1 MDMVLSKGKI
11 IILVVIFVIGAAVGG
26 FFYIQSSNEAQYQA
40 DYMINQLFDYL
51 GTGTFDLDDESAY
64 PDYLEEFETV
74 RDNRRFHRELVEI
87 VDEFSQVGLHNYDF
101 GRDDLT
107 MIETRYGD
115 RLYYGEVENLF
126 SDVVG
131 FLNEAG
137 YEDEELRDSFIA
149 FFVGVAQGA
158 RERTELEE
166 TSQENELEQG
176 SYLDQVLQD
185 AAAFSQAG
193 GDFYQIP
200 ADQVATAEEI
210 AQHYDQAI
218 QLSHDAGDR
227 ATFAKALSAA
237 TSSPVL
243 EGQTFLDSVEIV
255 DFLMEDG
262 GELYTL
268 RNWAGGYYDTHEID
282 GNGQITYYGDFAQRV
297 VRSGGGQYDMSEM
310 TPEVW
315 WSLSS
320 GQREEISSGNQSRT
334 SYYYYLLG
342 ENYDGN
348 LNPTLGDDGY
358 GYVYL
363 NEDGSAVG
371 FRSSSIIYVHPD
383 NSLDSVIYGD
393 FADLTA
399 EVSEDYQENLPEE
412 NAPSTE
418 WDALIEGTTPVT
430 DEAYAPYTGTFA
442 HMADGQKPIT
452 MYSEFRLREGQVC
465 WATTQPFDLT
475 AMGVTVHTFFSDLA
489 PVTDMAVTETYD
501 TVTATA
507 SFTDGAI
514 RVLIQDGDT
523 VIYDETYTKE
533 G

>member
-1 MDMVLSKGKI
+1 MVLSKGKI
-11 IILVVIFVIGAAVGG
+11 IILAVVIVIVAAVGG
-26 FFYIQSSNEAQYQA
+26 FFFIQSNNEAQSQA
-40 DYMINQLFDYL
+40 DRVIDWMFDYL
-51 GTGTFDLDDESAY
+51 GSGSFDLDDSSAY
-64 PDYLEEFETV
+64 PEYLAELETV
-74 RDNRRFHRELVEI
+74 RDNRKFQRGLVEI

-115 RLYYGEVENLF
+115 KLYYGEVESLF

-131 FLNEAG
+131 LLNQAG

-149 FFVGVAQGA
+149 FFVGAAQEA

-176 SYLDQVLQD
+176 SYLDKVLQD
-185 AAAFSQAG
+185 AAAFGQVG

-262 GELYTL
+262 GALYTL

-297 VRSGGGQYDMSEM
+297 VSSGGGQYDMSEM

-363 NEDGSAVG
+363 NEDGSAIG

-442 HMADGQKPIT
+442 HTADGQKPIT
-452 MYSEFRLREGQVC
+452 MYSEFRLRDGQVC

-475 AMGVTVHTFFSDLA
+475 AMGVAVHTFFSDLS
-489 PVTDMAVTETYD
+489 PVNDMAVTETYD

>member
-1 MDMVLSKGKI
+1 MVLSKGKI
-11 IILVVIFVIGAAVGG
+11 IILIVIFVIGAAVGG

-64 PDYLEEFETV
+64 PDYLAEFETV

-218 QLSHDAGDR
+218 QLSHDAGAR

-243 EGQTFLDSVEIV
+243 EGQTFLDSGEIV

-262 GELYTL
+262 GALYTL
-268 RNWAGGYYDTHEID
+268 RNGTGGYYDTHTID
-282 GNGQITYYGDFAQRV
+282 RDGQITYYGDFAQRV
-297 VRSGGGQYDMSEM
+297 VSSGGGQYDMSEM

-320 GQREEISSGNQSRT
+320 GQREEITSGNRVNTYRS
-334 SYYYYLLG
+334 YYLLG
-342 ENYDGN
+342 EDYDGDVD
-348 LNPTLGDDGY
+348 PALGDDGY
-358 GYVYL
+358 GYVYV
-363 NEDGSAVG
+363 NPDGSSLY
-371 FRSSSIIYVHPD
+371 FQSSSIAYMD
-383 NSLDSVIYGD
+383 NADFGETVINGD
-393 FADLTA
+393 FADLTSEMA
-399 EVSEDYQENLPEE
+399 EEYQANPPTANLSDP
-412 NAPSTE
+412 
-418 WDALIEGTTPVT
+418 WYDMIEGTTPVT
-430 DEAYAPYTGTFA
+430 DEAYAPYTGTFFGGE
-442 HMADGQKPIT
+442 DGNIR
-452 MYSEFRLREGQVC
+452 MHSEFRLRDGQVY
-465 WATTQPFDLT
+465 WATNRRIYLNM
-475 AMGVTVHTFFSDLA
+475 MGSTVHAFFSDLL
-489 PVTDMAVTETYD
+489 PVTDMTATETYD
-501 TVTATA
+501 TTTATV
-507 SFTDGAI
+507 SFTDGTI
-514 RVLIQDGDT
+514 RILIRYDGSALHS
-523 VIYDETYTKE
+523 ETCTKE